1 MEDLNKL
8 YPEGFFAKRA
18 WLRGRSR
25 DIVRVSKELFDPKN
39 TIDLGCGAGD
49 LTDVFLNNDVD
60 AYGLEGTDNCVPE
73 LLFPAERLL
82 VADLRKPMNGVT
94 DYFHLGRTQHTPGV
108 RSVFNYKFDLLTCL
122 EVAEHI
128 ETEAL
133 EPFFKNLAQ
142 FSDVWL
148 ISINPNA
155 GKYHYTVQPFH
166 WWIQK
171 IESLTDVRYR
181 EDFVYEFRKRLN
193 WLERASNIKMILDNL
208 LFFCSDEAYKRMF
221 PRLPAVKKK

>member
-1 MEDLNKL
+1 VKDLKTL

-25 DIVRVSKELFDPKN
+25 DIVRVSIELFNPKD

-49 LTDVFLNNDVD
+49 LTDVFLANDVD
-60 AYGLEGTDNCVPE
+60 AYGLEGTDNCRKE
-73 LLFPAERLL
+73 LLFPEERLL
-82 VADLRKPMNGVT
+82 VGDLRKPIKNIIS
-94 DYFHLGRTQHTPGV
+94 Y
-108 RSVFNYKFDLLTCL
+108 DLLTCL

-128 ETEAL
+128 EAERV
-133 EPFFKNLAQ
+133 EQFIKNLAG

-148 ISINPNA
+148 MSINPNK
-155 GKYHYTVQPFH
+155 GKYHYTVKPFH
-166 WWIQK
+166 WWAQK

-181 EDFVYEFRKRLN
+181 EDIVYEFRRKLN

-208 LFFCSDEAYKRMF
+208 LFFCSDEAYKRIF